1 MSVLACSHLDAGYA
15 GVAVVRD
22 LTVDINEGEVVALLG
37 ANGAGKTTVLTTLAG
52 LLVPIGGEISLFGHP
67 LPTRRP
73 YRLPKLGLSFVP
85 DDRALF
91 TTLTVRQNL
100 ELAVNGDDARIDAVL
115 SYFPSLR
122 GRMKLAAGMLSGGEQ
137 QMLALARAL
146 IASPKVLLIDELS
159 LGLAP
164 LLAGELLRVVRRLAN
179 DTGTAVLL
187 VEQHVH
193 MALAV
198 ADRGLVMTHGEL
210 SLSGSAKELLHDWAG
225 LESSYLGASSVTR
238 VIT

>member
-22 LTVDINEGEVVALLG
+22 LTAEIDEGEVVALLG

-52 LLVPIGGEISLFGHP
+52 LLVPIGGEISLYGQP

-100 ELAVNGDDARIDAVL
+100 ELAVNGDDERIESVL

-122 GRMKLAAGMLSGGEQ
+122 VRMKLAAGMLSGGEQ

-164 LLAGELLRVVRRLAN
+164 LLAGALLRVVRRLAN

-210 SLSGSAKELLHDWAG
+210 SLSGSAQELLHDWAG
-225 LESSYLGASSVTR
+225 LESSYLGGSSVAR
-238 VIT
+238 G